1 MTGFSESTLRI
12 IELPQLEPHLPY
24 LFDDCSLAFYLRI
37 RNKTLWW
44 IIRNTNKHYTMSK
57 IPKKRGTRLIHKPSN
72 TLKAILKR
80 ALVRIL
86 EPLQEG
92 LGDHVTAY
100 RPGRSVRDA
109 VLQHIPP
116 CPVCEEMPWGT
127 SAPKH
132 DCPREGTCVQ
142 LDLKDFFPTHRR
154 AWIREYFKSL
164 GYSHGVSGYLAAL
177 FTVTNIP
184 NPKRGKPVKY
194 DATHRKHFS
203 GVPQGAPTSGA
214 ICNLIADHRLDKYII
229 PQLAHWNE
237 VHGLGGTSKWVYTRY
252 ADDMTFSCGKQLSSQ
267 ERGEFIKDMVT
278 VTRKA
283 GYEINKTKTR
293 YSQNG
298 KRRALLGMTFNHRP
312 NYRADKF
319 DSLRS
324 LTYNCMRH
332 GFESQFER
340 AGFGSVGEFTDWL
353 RGTLLWVNQ
362 INPEKG
368 SRLMA
373 MFEAATPM
381 KEEPHVKN
389 S

>member
-24 LFDDCSLAFYLRI
+24 LFDDCSLAFHLRI

-44 IIRNTNKHYTMSK
+44 LIRNTNRHYTVSK
-57 IPKKRGTRLIHKPSN
+57 IPKKKGTRLIHKPSN

-100 RPGRSVRDA
+100 RPGRAVRDA

-127 SAPKH
+127 SACKH
-132 DCPREGTCVQ
+132 NCPREGSCIQ

-154 AWIREYFKSL
+154 SWIRNYFKEL
-164 GYSHGVSGYLAAL
+164 GYGHDVSGYLAAL

-184 NPKRGKPVKY
+184 NPKRGKPGKY
-194 DATHRKHFS
+194 DAAHRKHFS

-214 ICNLIADHRLDKYII
+214 ICNLIADHRLDKHIL
-229 PQLAHWNE
+229 PRLAHWDK
-237 VHGLGGTSKWVYTRY
+237 VHGLDGTSRWVYTRY
-252 ADDMTFSCGKQLSSQ
+252 ADDMTFSCGKQLNPQ
-267 ERGEFIKDMVT
+267 ERGEFIKNMVT
-278 VTRKA
+278 IIRKA
-283 GYEINKTKTR
+283 GYEVNKTKTR

-312 NYRADKF
+312 NYRADKY

-324 LTYNCMRH
+324 LTHNCMRH

-340 AGFGSVGEFTDWL
+340 AGFDSVDELTDWL
-353 RGTLLWVNQ
+353 RGTLLWVKQ

-368 SRLMA
+368 ARLIQ
-373 MFEAATPM
+373 MFEAATVP
-381 KEEPHVKN
+381 EAP
-389 S
+389 